1 MVPPPSDS
9 LLVPELPGG
18 AHVKNTFLEFP
29 AKYEDD
35 DEDEWIIPLKV
46 QRQWTD
52 SIVERCSQ
60 SMQREQ
66 ERSVACPQKQQ
77 SVELHSEEEE
87 ASSSPLDLRAG
98 GESGDSTTVAEE
110 SSDENGDEEDNQKLE
125 RSAEMQAA
133 RKLAEMGGG
142 LSGHTT
148 VMIRHVA
155 CKYTQ
160 RKLMRE
166 INGAGFMGRFDFF
179 YLPMDPRSHA
189 NRGFAFANFLSPDI
203 AEEFYHLFHGQQL
216 RHFNS
221 DKVIAVT
228 PADLQGFEANAAH
241 YAYSRALKHKRAP
254 KSRPLFF
261 RPLPEDLLGEVA
273 LGAAVAP
280 VPQFRVPEPQAQP
293 FRFCVLCGQPRDL
306 TAASAFCSHCWA
318 PMG

>member
-1 MVPPPSDS
+1 MVQPPSGS
-9 LLVPELPGG
+9 FVVQELPGG
-18 AHVKNTFLEFP
+18 VHVKNTFLEFP

-46 QRQWTD
+46 KRQWTD

-66 ERSVACPQKQQ
+66 ERSVQQK

-87 ASSSPLDLRAG
+87 ASSSPLQAG

-110 SSDENGDEEDNQKLE
+110 SSDENGDEENQKLV

-189 NRGFAFANFLSPDI
+189 NRGFAFANFFSPEI

-221 DKVIAVT
+221 EKVIAVT

-241 YAYSRALKHKRAP
+241 YSYSRALKHKRAP

-261 RPLPEDLLGEVA
+261 RPLPPDLLGELA
-273 LGAAVAP
+273 LGAAVAA
-280 VPQFRVPEPQAQP
+280 VPQFPVPEPQAQP
-293 FRFCVLCGQPRDL
+293 FRFCVVCGKPRDV
-306 TAASAFCSHCWA
+306 TAASSFCSHCWA